1 MNIPK
6 YRAWDTKRKQ
16 MLYNIPWLLLDKKTG
31 TYAVGTLAIPD
42 AFGSDEQAYKI
53 HGYLDGGI
61 YPYPAAIL
69 MQCTPLK
76 DKHDTEIYQSDI
88 LELNCLG
95 WGGPYKD
102 RAVVVWEGFG
112 WYFRFADGRLQPVE
126 QKWQSECEVI
136 GNSYEHPDQLQQQ
149 SPH

>member
-6 YRAWDTKRKQ
+6 YRAWHKQ
-16 MLYNIPWLLLDKKTG
+16 HQIMLPVLQIDLDPEHGGVFVESNDGSYCGCRFHMELWPW
-31 TYAVGTLAIPD
+31 
-42 AFGSDEQAYKI
+42 SDIE
-53 HGYLDGGI
+53 
-61 YPYPAAIL
+61 L
-69 MQCTPLK
+69 MPIIGLINHQF
-76 DKHDTEIYQSDI
+76 EIYQDDI

-102 RAVVVWEGFG
+102 RVVVVWEGFG

-136 GNSYEHPDQLQQQ
+136 GNIWQHPQLLQ
-149 SPH
+149 SKEPQL